1 MIDIIIP
8 VYNTPKKD
16 LERCF
21 VSILRQTFKDYKV
34 YIIDDGSNYETKSFL
49 DDFVQ
54 DKHEFN
60 VEHILNGGVS
70 NARNV
75 GIDLASSKYLTFLD
89 SDDTLENN
97 FLEEA
102 FGLVQKYDL
111 DLVVGGYNEIKN
123 GEVYKV
129 RKCIDDFYVYDDNNL
144 DLFMDKLLSGK
155 LMESNKNIGNLPTGR
170 IYTRIYKRS
179 VLGDLRFNRK
189 LGMSEDTL
197 FMIDLMSRV
206 KRIGIS
212 SGVWYNYYIND
223 YSISRR
229 KVNDKVIND
238 HMKFIEEIYKRM
250 LLEKEGQIKNAYRFR
265 IFKSLMNLVDLIKN
279 DDACSPDVLKNIL
292 NSPMFLCL
300 NDLDM
305 SIYIDITD
313 KEREKL
319 DNYKDGKYDE
329 I

>member
-21 VSILRQTFKDYKV
+21 ESILRQTFKDYKV
-34 YIIDDGSNYETKSFL
+34 YIIDDGSNDDVKNFL

-54 DKHEFN
+54 NKHEFN

-75 GIDLASSKYLTFLD
+75 GIDLGSSKYLTFLD
-89 SDDTLENN
+89 SDDTLEDN

-102 FGLVQKYDL
+102 LGLIQKYDL

-129 RKCIDDFYVYDDNNL
+129 RKCVDDFYIYDDNNL
-144 DLFMDKLLSGK
+144 NLFMDKLLSGK
-155 LMESNKNIGNLPTGR
+155 LMENNKNIGNLPTGR

-197 FMIDLMSRV
+197 FMIDLMGKV
-206 KRIGIS
+206 KHIGIS

-229 KVNDKVIND
+229 KVSDKVIND

-250 LLEKEGQIKNAYRFR
+250 LLEQDGQIKNAYSFR
-265 IFKSLMNLVDLIKN
+265 MFKSLMNLVDLIKN
-279 DDACSPDVLKNIL
+279 DETCSHGVLKNIL
-292 NSPMFLCL
+292 NNQMFLCL
-300 NDLDM
+300 NDLDV
-305 SIYIDITD
+305 SIYIDVTD